1 MVIGRRLKRVLW
13 EMVQR
18 ADLKDAT
25 VIFLIAIP
33 RSINMH
39 IALKI
44 IGGAVAALVILGAT
58 LYFTDYGVE
67 AKITN
72 KGSDDKGDWV
82 EATTV
87 IGGFKIKQY
96 LDTSG
101 FAGAASFQIV
111 QKGNFIVYN
120 INSGRLRM
128 WSNEQSYRDDKTPLY
143 DSK

>member
-1 MVIGRRLKRVLW
+1 M
-13 EMVQR
+13 
-18 ADLKDAT
+18 KDAT
-25 VIFLIAIP
+25 VIFLIAIS

-67 AKITN
+67 AKITD
-72 KGSDDKGDWV
+72 KGSDSKGNWV

-120 INSGRLRM
+120 INSGHLRM
-128 WSNEQSYRDDKTPLY
+128 WKSESDYRSGGRPMY
-143 DSK
+143 ESK